1 VPNPFTVIENPLHA
15 FGAAVRDLEA
25 AGLALLKAHEALPA
39 ELQAEVEPLLLKA
52 FGHVKGRQRDENND
66 NHPPD
71 NLVLDDQ
78 GHLIAWDQYIAG
90 RRVSH
95 VISHHH
101 DAGKAAPPAE
111 AHAQPP
117 VTREHLMRSLPW
129 LIAFAIKTEDG
140 QTTGYIKPARPMTY
154 EELRVLGV
162 LGDDDP

>member
-1 VPNPFTVIENPLHA
+1 MSRLELVNNPLSA
-15 FGAAVRDLEA
+15 FREALDASDAALRL
-25 AGLALLKAHEALPA
+25 LLKAFEALPA
-39 ELQAEVEPLLLKA
+39 DLQTEVEPLLVRAFSKA
-52 FGHVKGRQRDENND
+52 RQRDESD
-66 NHPPD
+66 DHHPAD

-78 GHLIAWDQYIAG
+78 GHLIAWDQFIGG

-101 DAGKAAPPAE
+101 DGGKAAPPAE

-129 LIAFAIKTEDG
+129 SIAFAIKTEDG
-140 QTTGYIKPARPMTY
+140 ETTGYIKPARPMTY